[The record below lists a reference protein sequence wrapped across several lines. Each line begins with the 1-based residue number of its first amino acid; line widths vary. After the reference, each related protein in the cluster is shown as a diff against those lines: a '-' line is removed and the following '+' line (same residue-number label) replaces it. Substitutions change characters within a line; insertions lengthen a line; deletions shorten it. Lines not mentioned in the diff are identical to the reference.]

1 MLKKYGSLPG
11 ELKLVELDCSTHRS
25 GLGVCV
31 SGSRNGRITV
41 SELKP
46 DGAAAADGQISVGDE
61 LLEINGQ
68 VLYGRSFQNAADV
81 ISSVSSK
88 VKIVLFRSIKHLP
101 HSFFSHSSFLK
112 KSHSTNPAISNAFSN
127 HNPLHNPTPSFSQ
140 ITPSSHVPPSAH
152 NTAIGYTHSFHH
164 KQSNC
169 SSLINPSASG
179 VQSPFYCSAC
189 SVRSDPLTCPIIPGC
204 INIIDICKGHSSLGL
219 TIVGGCNTLLG
230 AILIHEVNEGG
241 AAHRDGRL
249 MAGDHILEVNGMDLR
264 MASHEEAL
272 SVLRL
277 SPQHVRLCVYRN
289 TLTHTVHSQGTHTHE
304 DMWDLFTVDLQLQP
318 GQELGLSIV
327 GKRNDTGIFVSEI
340 SQGGV
345 VESDRRLS
353 LGDQIL
359 SVNGEDIRAVTQDY
373 ARTLLQVLLIHL
385 HSHFL
390 QYI

>member
-1 MLKKYGSLPG
+1 MLQKYGSLRG

-46 DGAAAADGQISVGDE
+46 GGAAAADGQISVGDE

-81 ISSVSSK
+81 ISSVLSK
-88 VKIVLFRSIKHLP
+88 VKIVLFRVPPTCERRSLLEGISKGGPSRRDSRSMNHGLP
-101 HSFFSHSSFLK
+101 GQRGATRSRSLVYVCTMASSP
-112 KSHSTNPAISNAFSN
+112 SGVCTNPAISIALSN
-127 HNPLHNPTPSFSQ
+127 HNPINNPTPSFSQ
-140 ITPSSHVPPSAH
+140 IPPSNHVPPSAH
-152 NTAIGYTHSFHH
+152 NTAAGYTHRFHH

-169 SSLINPSASG
+169 SSLINPPASG

-304 DMWDLFTVDLQLQP
+304 DTWDLFTVDLQLQP

-327 GKRNDTGIFVSEI
+327 GKR
-340 SQGGV
+340 
-345 VESDRRLS
+345 
-353 LGDQIL
+353 
-359 SVNGEDIRAVTQDY
+359 
-373 ARTLLQVLLIHL
+373 
-385 HSHFL
+385 
-390 QYI
+390 